1 MAKSLK
7 DQLQEWK
14 AHKQAVEGELRDLER
29 DARLA
34 RVLADEARRKAEEAA
49 KAPAPAEDDDEDL
62 SDEELFRRA
71 VEGMR
76 SGSDAILRKYDRS
89 DLPPSQR
96 GVVGVASARK
106 DISDQALFLQ
116 AVGEMRRE
124 DVERL
129 KPANAAERKPA
140 ADARFARRV
149 QKGEIEPQN
158 VLDLHGD
165 DRVTALKRTRVF
177 IEAEAQARTEVVL
190 VVHGKGAGVLASE
203 VTSLLDEHPA
213 VVEHLVAPRALGG
226 EGARVVRLRPLDRGR
241 AKR

>member
-7 DQLQEWK
+7 DQLQQWK
-14 AHKQAVEGELRDLER
+14 AQKGELRDVEKE
-29 DARLA
+29 ARRA
-34 RVLADEARRKAEEAA
+34 RVLAEEAKRKASEEA
-49 KAPAPAEDDDEDL
+49 KAADEPPAEEERPL

-71 VEGMR
+71 VEGMS
-76 SGSDAILRKYDRS
+76 SGSDAILRKYDKS

-96 GVVGVASARK
+96 GVVGAAAASK
-106 DISDQALFLQ
+106 DLSDQALFLQ
-116 AVGEMRRE
+116 AVGEMSRE

-129 KPANAAERKPA
+129 KPTSASTRKP

-149 QKGEIEPQN
+149 QKGEVEPQN

-177 IEAEAQARTEVVL
+177 IEAEANARTEVVL

-203 VTSLLDEHPA
+203 VKSLLD
-213 VVEHLVAPRALGG
+213 
-226 EGARVVRLRPLDRGR
+226 
-241 AKR
+241 